1 MCPLMKPPCKLRNV
15 PPRPPFQDLLELR
28 DDTAQPLYQ
37 QLEEQLA
44 RLIGEGTLPPGTT
57 LPAERQLA
65 DRLRISRTTVQR
77 AYNALRVNKLLSA
90 QGRLGSIVQ
99 GTAGRL
105 HSGMDRLKGFTEEM
119 RELGRVPS
127 SRILERA
134 VVTDPAIA
142 ALFGLGEQARF
153 LKLVRV
159 RSGDGTPLSREVGWY
174 NLQRAPE
181 LEQADLGG
189 SVYAELARLGA
200 PLDRCDQTI
209 EAAEPSAEECAI
221 FGFPQPVPCLL
232 IKRRSFTRD
241 GDMLEY
247 VEGLFRGDAYTYKLS
262 LRI

>member
-1 MCPLMKPPCKLRNV
+1 MCPPMTNSRKLSNV
-15 PPRPPFQDLLELR
+15 PARPPFQDLLDLR

-37 QLEEQLA
+37 QLEDQLA
-44 RLIGEGTLPPGTT
+44 GLIGAGTLPPGTT

-65 DRLRISRTTVQR
+65 ERLAISRSTVQR
-77 AYNALRVNKLLSA
+77 AYNALRAKKLLSA

-134 VVTDPAIA
+134 VVSDRAIA
-142 ALFGLGEQARF
+142 ALFGLDNGARF

-174 NLQRAPE
+174 NLQRAPD

-200 PLDRCDQTI
+200 PLERCDQTI
-209 EAAEPSAEECAI
+209 EAAEPSAEDCAL

-232 IKRRSFTRD
+232 IKRRSYARD
-241 GDMLEY
+241 GEMIEY
-247 VEGLFRGDAYTYKLS
+247 VEGLFRGDSYTYRLS